1 MQNQYPALTS
11 IPLENKGVTIAQP
24 PELLPASVSLDNP
37 ALDVMTDL
45 KRVRAFT
52 IEPDASID
60 DASLTMTRRA
70 IRLLFVVEDGEVIGL
85 ITCTDIKSE
94 KPVLFMQTR
103 GVNRADIEVRDIM
116 TPSAQLEAIGIHDVE
131 RASVGNIVATL
142 RKAGR
147 QHALVVDS
155 LQGQQ
160 IIRGIFSIKQIA
172 AQLGVE
178 INVSEIAKTFAEIE
192 TRLLSR
198 G

>member
-1 MQNQYPALTS
+1 MQNHYPALNS
-11 IPLENKGVTIAQP
+11 IPVAKRGVTIAKP
-24 PELLPASVSLDNP
+24 PALLPPSVSLDNL

-52 IEPDASID
+52 IEPDATID

-70 IRLLFVVEDGEVIGL
+70 IRLLFVVEGDEVRGL

-94 KPVLFMQTR
+94 KPVLFMRTHGINR
-103 GVNRADIEVRDIM
+103 GDIEVRDIM
-116 TPSAQLEAIGIHDVE
+116 TPSDQLEAIGIHDVE

-155 LQGQQ
+155 TQGKQV
-160 IIRGIFSIKQIA
+160 IRGIFSIKQIA

-192 TRLLSR
+192 SRLLSS

>member
-1 MQNQYPALTS
+1 MQNHYPELTS
-11 IPLENKGVTIAQP
+11 IPLEKKGVILAQP
-24 PELLPASVSLDNP
+24 PELLPQSVALDNP

-52 IEPDASID
+52 IEPDATID

-70 IRLLFVVEDGEVIGL
+70 IRLLFVVDRGEVIGL

-103 GVNRADIEVRDIM
+103 AVNRADIEVRDIM

-155 LQGQQ
+155 DQGRQ

-192 TRLLSR
+192 SRLLSS

>member
-1 MQNQYPALTS
+1 MQNHYPALSS
-11 IPLENKGVTIAQP
+11 IPLVNGIAIARP
-24 PELLPASVSLDNP
+24 PQLLPARVTMEDP
-37 ALDVMTDL
+37 ATDVMTDL

-52 IEPDASID
+52 IEPDATID

-70 IRLLFVVEDGEVIGL
+70 IRLLFVVDGEEVIGL

-103 GVNRADIEVRDIM
+103 GINRADIEVRDIM
-116 TPSAQLEAIGIHDVE
+116 TPSAKLEAIGMHDVE
-131 RASVGNIVATL
+131 RASVGNIVTTL

-155 LQGQQ
+155 AEGKQ

-192 TRLLSR
+192 SRLLSSA
-198 G
+198 